1 MGDIFDGLDELGPP
15 PAGLPWTDGGAATA
29 AASRAGAALSSDD
42 IELALAQAEQLLDAA
57 GDEPAAGSGTQQPW
71 HEQAHALARSPRQQH
86 WPAWPQQQAA
96 TAGDPP
102 RPPSAFSLGEAAM
115 TLRLTL
121 HEKELELLEL
131 RAQCGQLADHAEHS
145 QRQLQAG
152 LAQRDSRIAQ
162 LEAAAAASGREAA
175 GLAER
180 LAAYRGLSP
189 EAAARLQTEAAAAG
203 TAARK
208 AEAAAADA
216 ERRQQ
221 EAARRLASGLA
232 TWERVQAEVQAENGR
247 LAADVARQRR
257 ELEGLDQE
265 KEVHRARAAMLESRG
280 AALPAPPPEQPRAAA
295 AAEAAELRQQLAAVL
310 ERLQGRDA
318 VAKKYKEAVRS
329 LKRRVAELEEQLAAA
344 RSAEAAASSQAQAGA
359 VQAAAVLEQA
369 ERQAVES
376 RQAAER
382 QAGEVRQ
389 QNEQYATQL
398 AQLEAQLKKAEFERA
413 QWEWRAQDA
422 EQRAVAA
429 GDAAD
434 TSSAAAARLAD
445 RRAGAAESR
454 AAELEAQAKAASLR
468 VVQLEKA
475 LGMAPYKH
483 RNVAQSAAPC
493 RAGRTA
499 AASSAMGDATLELR
513 ATLQAAFAER
523 WDAALP
529 DGQFWL
535 GATNVPELVVPLLA
549 DPGPGPSGKNQE
561 ICCAT
566 FALQLTDTG
575 GLPYEDKLRCWRPS
589 PPMSF
594 PPPAK
599 RCASCVMPDDAPQH
613 AEQEGVRLRL
623 ALARRTSLLDRLGRL
638 VAGAGKADAAN
649 PEAAREQVLALALA
663 GQFSQSI
670 NHPSVETDT
679 SAILHPLNAHTEPL
693 AEFGWGQPY
702 SSSGARGE
710 YSYADGSR
718 GAAML
723 SSLDLFKFSDAAEAF
738 HAAGGASL
746 ARIVARSPDY
756 PDWLTEMVQH
766 VVDTAEAVRH
776 VVQHVKAHGD
786 LMCTCCTRRAQRELP
801 RGSQQRAQLTTCA
814 YDYCQR
820 DATEVPGGMKVCGGC
835 RVVHYCSQECQV
847 ADWRPDMAALGSM
860 LKSSAFSGS
869 ALQARAPSARPAA
882 PAAFTVRASQSLQG
896 KVVSTAQHKTAVV
909 EVSTLQVHPVY
920 QKRVRVTTKYQAH
933 DEQQQC
939 QVGDTVVLAPSR
951 PLSKS
956 KRFVVESI
964 VQKAK

>member
-131 RAQCGQLADHAEHS
+131 RAQCGQLAVGGRGLERAVFCCCRCRRRCCRCSNVCILQQHILFCTPPLRLQDHAEHS

-318 VAKKYKEAVRS
+318 VAKKYKVRAIGWPSPVDWCSAGDASLPTPGLFAACRCLHKPTIVSKSSPASAWLVCFQMKPLLQTNSDSSPLHVCVQEAVRS

-413 QWEWRAQDA
+413 QWEWRAQVRVCS
-422 EQRAVAA
+422 RAGVPAAA
-429 GDAAD
+429 GVVSAKARGQH
-434 TSSAAAARLAD
+434 TRLEPTCMPHAMLLCLPPTSLSAYMCRMRSSAQWQLATRPT
-445 RRAGAAESR
+445 RR
-454 AAELEAQAKAASLR
+454 
-468 VVQLEKA
+468 VQQQH
-475 LGMAPYKH
+475 GW
-483 RNVAQSAAPC
+483 R
-493 RAGRTA
+493 
-499 AASSAMGDATLELR
+499 
-513 ATLQAAFAER
+513 
-523 WDAALP
+523 
-529 DGQFWL
+529 
-535 GATNVPELVVPLLA
+535 
-549 DPGPGPSGKNQE
+549 
-561 ICCAT
+561 
-566 FALQLTDTG
+566 TG
-575 GLPYEDKLRCWRPS
+575 GQ
-589 PPMSF
+589 
-594 PPPAK
+594 A
-599 RCASCVMPDDAPQH
+599 
-613 AEQEGVRLRL
+613 
-623 ALARRTSLLDRLGRL
+623 
-638 VAGAGKADAAN
+638 
-649 PEAAREQVLALALA
+649 
-663 GQFSQSI
+663 
-670 NHPSVETDT
+670 
-679 SAILHPLNAHTEPL
+679 
-693 AEFGWGQPY
+693 
-702 SSSGARGE
+702 
-710 YSYADGSR
+710 
-718 GAAML
+718 
-723 SSLDLFKFSDAAEAF
+723 
-738 HAAGGASL
+738 
-746 ARIVARSPDY
+746 
-756 PDWLTEMVQH
+756 
-766 VVDTAEAVRH
+766 
-776 VVQHVKAHGD
+776 
-786 LMCTCCTRRAQRELP
+786 
-801 RGSQQRAQLTTCA
+801 QQRAG
-814 YDYCQR
+814 QR
-820 DATEVPGGMKVCGGC
+820 SWKRRPRQRRCGWCSWRKHWGWCGG
-835 RVVHYCSQECQV
+835 
-847 ADWRPDMAALGSM
+847 
-860 LKSSAFSGS
+860 SSRRC
-869 ALQARAPSARPAA
+869 ALQS
-882 PAAFTVRASQSLQG
+882 RASRQ
-896 KVVSTAQHKTAVV
+896 
-909 EVSTLQVHPVY
+909 
-920 QKRVRVTTKYQAH
+920 
-933 DEQQQC
+933 
-939 QVGDTVVLAPSR
+939 
-951 PLSKS
+951 
-956 KRFVVESI
+956 
-964 VQKAK
+964 